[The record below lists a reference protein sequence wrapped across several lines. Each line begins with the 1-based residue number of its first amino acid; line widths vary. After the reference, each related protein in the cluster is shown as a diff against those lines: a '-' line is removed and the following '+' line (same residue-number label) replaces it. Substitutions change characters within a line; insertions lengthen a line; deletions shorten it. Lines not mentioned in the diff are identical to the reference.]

1 MGRYWD
7 EVNVPGRLYS
17 PGQVDA
23 VGGFQGDL
31 TRVIKCGRPG
41 EHKYQ
46 GFSYRKTPASSLT
59 FEKAR

>member
-7 EVNVPGRLYS
+7 EVNFPGRLDS

-31 TRVIKCGRPG
+31 TRVSKCG
-41 EHKYQ
+41 
-46 GFSYRKTPASSLT
+46 
-59 FEKAR
+59 